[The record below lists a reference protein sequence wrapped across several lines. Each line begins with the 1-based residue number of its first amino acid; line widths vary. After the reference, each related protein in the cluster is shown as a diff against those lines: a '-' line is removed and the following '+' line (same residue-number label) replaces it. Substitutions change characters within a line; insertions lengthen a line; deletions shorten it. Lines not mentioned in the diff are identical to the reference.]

1 MNAVVVR
8 RAAWAMVSAL
18 GLAFVGGCEG
28 PSRPAAAVEKP
39 KVDVTAPVKQILV
52 DSEYYPGVFEAVDSV
67 DIRAQVTGY
76 LIDIPYLRAE
86 SFLRKGKVAKDDELF
101 LIDPRPFQKT
111 VERLEADAKA
121 LEAQV
126 IRWRAEEARNKQL
139 LAANTISREEF
150 DRIVAARLSSE
161 AQHEAALAQIG
172 EARLKLE
179 YCRITAPFAGRISR
193 NNVSVGNLVSADST
207 LLTNLVS
214 IDPIYVVFHV
224 EERILQRYIR
234 LKAEGKLKEDEN
246 QRTLI
251 EVGLDDDPPDS
262 YPHPGW
268 IDFGDNRVDPN
279 TGTYLLRGVLNNAD
293 DRFKPGYSARVRL
306 LMGSPRERLL
316 VPERAIGRDLDQRY
330 VYVVGPDNK
339 VAYRKVQTGRL
350 YGPLR
355 VIDEGLGPDDRVV
368 VAGVQFVRPGMVVE
382 PRVVAS
388 PSSGAGGARSE
399 APPGQTSNGNEQP
412 EKAVGAGAG
421 S

>member
-1 MNAVVVR
+1 MNAIVVR
-8 RAAWAMVSAL
+8 RAAWGMVLAL
-18 GLAFVGGCEG
+18 GLAVGGGCEG

-39 KVDVTAPVKQILV
+39 KVDVAVPVRQVLV

-86 SFLRKGKVAKDDELF
+86 SFLRQGKVSKDDELF

-139 LAANTISREEF
+139 LSANTISREEF
-150 DRIVAARLSSE
+150 DRIVAARLSTE

-193 NNVSVGNLVSADST
+193 NNVSVGNLVSADTT

-224 EERILQRYIR
+224 EERVLQRYIR

-246 QRTLI
+246 RRTLI
-251 EVGLDDDPPDS
+251 KVGLDDDPPDS

-279 TGTYLLRGVLNNAD
+279 TGTYLLRGVLSNTD

-306 LMGSPRERLL
+306 LLGSPRERLL
-316 VPERAIGRDLDQRY
+316 VPERAIGRDLDQRF
-330 VYVVGPDNK
+330 VYVVEPDNK
-339 VAYRKVQTGRL
+339 IAYRKVQAGRL

-368 VAGVQFVRPGMVVE
+368 VAGVQFVRPGMIVE
-382 PRVVAS
+382 PRVVAAAS
-388 PSSGAGGARSE
+388 VGAAGVQPMPEQSSQETDR
-399 APPGQTSNGNEQP
+399 P

>member
-1 MNAVVVR
+1 MNVVVLR
-8 RAAWAMVSAL
+8 RTAWAMVCVL
-18 GLAFVGGCEG
+18 GVAAWSGCGG
-28 PSRPAAAVEKP
+28 PSRPAAATEAP
-39 KVDVTAPVKQILV
+39 KVDVTTPVKQVLV

-86 SFLRKGKVAKDDELF
+86 SFLKQGKVAKDDELF

-111 VERLEADAKA
+111 VERLEAEAKA

-139 LAANTISREEF
+139 LATNTISREDF
-150 DRIVAARLSSE
+150 DRIVAARLSTE
-161 AQHEAALAQIG
+161 AQYDAAEAQIG
-172 EARLKLE
+172 EARLKLA

-193 NNVSVGNLVSADST
+193 NNVSVGNLVSADAT

-224 EERILQRYIR
+224 EERILQRYLR
-234 LKAEGKLKEDEN
+234 LKAEGKMKEDEN

-251 EVGLDDDPPDS
+251 EVGLDDDPPES
-262 YPHPGW
+262 YPHSGW

-279 TGTYLLRGVLNNAD
+279 TGTYLLRGVLTNAD

-306 LMGSPRERLL
+306 LLGSPSEKLL
-316 VPERAIGRDLDQRY
+316 VPERAICRDLDQKY

-339 VAYRKVQTGRL
+339 IVYRKVQTGRL
-350 YGPLR
+350 YGQLR
-355 VIDEGLGPDDRVV
+355 VIDEGIGPDDRVV
-368 VAGVQFVRPGMVVE
+368 VAGMQFVRPDVVVE
-382 PRVVAS
+382 PRPVAPPS
-388 PSSGAGGARSE
+388 RGSTGVQPDQSSGRNDRLENTAGEGRS
-399 APPGQTSNGNEQP
+399 S
-412 EKAVGAGAG
+412 
-421 S
+421 